1 MMPNN
6 TVVNAIEKDQQKEQE
21 SLNLFYSTQTVIQKA
36 LNKLGYTQE
45 MYELLKDPIRM
56 LTVRIPVRM
65 DDGTVQIFTGYR
77 SQHNDAV
84 GPTKGGVRFHPEVD
98 EEEVKALS
106 IWMSLK
112 CGITDLPYGG
122 GKGGIICDPRK
133 MSFREL
139 ERLSRGYVR
148 AISQIVGPTK
158 DIPAPDVY
166 TNSQIMAWM
175 MDEYS
180 RLREFDSPG
189 FITGKPIV
197 LGGSK
202 GRETAT
208 ARGVTICVEE
218 AVKKKGF
225 ELQGARVVIQGFGNA
240 GSYLAK
246 FMHDAGAKVIAVSDV
261 YGGVHDPNGLDID
274 YLLDRRDSFGTFSK
288 IFEHTISNSELLE
301 LDCDI
306 LVPAAISNQITAL
319 NAANIKAKIV
329 VEAANGPTTLEATT
343 ILTERGVLLVPDIL
357 ASAGGVTVSYFE
369 WVQNNQ
375 GYYWS
380 EEEVDDKLSRVMI
393 HSFENIYQTAALHR
407 VDMRLAAYMVGIK
420 KVAEAARFR
429 GWV

>member
-6 TVVNAIEKDQQKEQE
+6 TVVNAIGKDQKKEQE

-36 LNKLGYTQE
+36 LNKLGYTNE
-45 MYELLKDPIRM
+45 MFELLKDPIRM

-208 ARGVTICVEE
+208 ARGVTICIEE
-218 AVKKKGF
+218 AVKKKGL
-225 ELQGARVVIQGFGNA
+225 ELLGARVVIQGFGNA

-288 IFEHTISNSELLE
+288 IFDNTISNSELLE

-306 LVPAAISNQITAL
+306 LVPAAISNQITAQ
-319 NAANIKAKIV
+319 NAASIKAKIV
-329 VEAANGPTTLEATT
+329 VEAANGPTTLEATS

-380 EEEVDDKLSRVMI
+380 EEEVDEKLVKVMV
-393 HSFENIYQTAALHR
+393 HSFENIYQTADDHR
-407 VDMRLAAYMVGIK
+407 VDMRLAAYMVGIQK
-420 KVAEAARFR
+420 MAEAARFR